1 MQKYFFREHND
12 NTVPTQFRVLMC
24 MLLFVSVRLNDNN
37 SQYQSLDGE
46 RSRFKYPNIN
56 DLFLKHKILKFLT
69 NNYNF
74 DIKYGRLTFYT
85 ATQYDKIVEPVKEQC
100 YCLSKV

>member
-1 MQKYFFREHND
+1 MIRDWNYHKSKKKKNQLVLTCREDSGCLAWYMQKYFFREHND

-56 DLFLKHKILKFLT
+56 DLFLKQNIKICNK
-69 NNYNF
+69 
-74 DIKYGRLTFYT
+74 
-85 ATQYDKIVEPVKEQC
+85 
-100 YCLSKV
+100 